1 LVLLLSIPTGL
12 EVKSLCKNRN
22 KQNENIKRVPA
33 KPGLFHFMTSQ
44 KLKIGIQ
51 GISTCFH
58 EVAARTYFHDSIEPV
73 ECLTFDKL
81 CESLKKK
88 ECDFAMMAIENTI
101 AGSILPNYFLLQEFR
116 FSIVGEIYLPI
127 HLHLLAFPG
136 VKLEDIKTVESHP
149 MAIRQ
154 CFEYLHKL
162 NGVELRESDDTAISA
177 RKVAEKKL
185 KATGAIA
192 NELAAKRFGLEIL
205 GRRIETHKKNFTRF
219 LVLARNGDS
228 KDESNK
234 ASLSFEV
241 FNEVGSLADVLT
253 VFKNNQINLSKIQ
266 SIPVIGKPQEYS
278 IHVDVEWNER
288 KNYDDAL
295 KQIQKQTHNLS
306 VLGEYKKGK
315 IEYK

>member
-1 LVLLLSIPTGL
+1 
-12 EVKSLCKNRN
+12 
-22 KQNENIKRVPA
+22 
-33 KPGLFHFMTSQ
+33 MTHA
-44 KLKIGIQ
+44 KLKVAIQ

-58 EVAARTYFHDSIEPV
+58 EVAARTYFNDSIEPV
-73 ECLTFDKL
+73 ECMTFHKL

-101 AGSILPNYFLLQEFR
+101 AGSILPNYFLLQEFK
-116 FSIVGEIYLPI
+116 FLIVGEIYLPI
-127 HLHLLAFPG
+127 HMHLLAYPG
-136 VKLEDIKTVESHP
+136 VKLDDIKTVESHP

-154 CFEYLHKL
+154 CYEYLHRL

-185 KATGAIA
+185 KATAAIA

-219 LVLARNGDS
+219 LVLSRHGDS
-228 KDESNK
+228 NDETNK
-234 ASLSFEV
+234 ASLCFEV
-241 FNEVGSLADVLT
+241 RNEVGSLADVLT
-253 VFKNNQINLSKIQ
+253 VFKNHQINLSKIQ

-278 IHVDVEWNER
+278 IHVDVEWSER
-288 KNYDDAL
+288 KNYDNAMR
-295 KQIQKQTHNLS
+295 QIQKQTHNFS